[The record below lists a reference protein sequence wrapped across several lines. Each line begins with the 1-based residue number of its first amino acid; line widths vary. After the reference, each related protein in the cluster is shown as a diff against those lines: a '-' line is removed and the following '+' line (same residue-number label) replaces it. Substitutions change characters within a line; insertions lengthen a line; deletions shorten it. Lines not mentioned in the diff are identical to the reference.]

1 LSATSSGQPTL
12 VVKTRENSGKILS
25 SYEVKMKKKRRTF
38 CCKMLQNFFVF
49 SVTPINLA
57 NS

>member
-25 SYEVKMKKKRRTF
+25 SYEVKMKKNAVLFAAK
-38 CCKMLQNFFVF
+38 CCKIF
-49 SVTPINLA
+49 SYSPLHQ
-57 NS
+57 